1 MIDGRPEFDS
11 FRGRL
16 GTGKR
21 IVLLSVLVEL
31 NTQIFDNRRVYAELE
46 AKLLA
51 GETVRIHRNQ
61 AELVNYQNKWRDATW
76 IIYKQ
81 TWISKLSQCRAKL
94 EPTILSTCQTTGIDI
109 NTQTNLFIEH
119 TQKLNSFIPPT
130 STREN
135 AQKWYNQGYDIVN
148 KIVSKRQELV
158 QQINEIINN
167 EIDLLKKESKLIQ
180 ENVLRTKV
188 YNEEQLRIAYERDI
202 EPLTNGT
209 ISALSWL
216 YDIYP
221 LWDYIN
227 LGVYNCVPF
236 VLMVIFNCGVI
247 YHLLRLRSTTSIQ
260 NSRIQHRSISI
271 TLVITT
277 SLFLFMT
284 VPSTVAFA
292 FFSSSDVGLLRFFD
306 CLLYSHHILSFP
318 LYMITFDE
326 FRQEFFDM
334 LACKT
339 NNRRVTPQAQTGTVT
354 QIFNIRKPVTNT

>member
-1 MIDGRPEFDS
+1 MNSKSE
-11 FRGRL
+11 
-16 GTGKR
+16 
-21 IVLLSVLVEL
+21 
-31 NTQIFDNRRVYAELE
+31 
-46 AKLLA
+46 
-51 GETVRIHRNQ
+51 
-61 AELVNYQNKWRDATW
+61 
-76 IIYKQ
+76 IYPKYHPYYV
-81 TWISKLSQCRAKL
+81 S
-94 EPTILSTCQTTGIDI
+94 TI
-109 NTQTNLFIEH
+109 
-119 TQKLNSFIPPT
+119 
-130 STREN
+130 
-135 AQKWYNQGYDIVN
+135 
-148 KIVSKRQELV
+148 
-158 QQINEIINN
+158 
-167 EIDLLKKESKLIQ
+167 
-180 ENVLRTKV
+180 
-188 YNEEQLRIAYERDI
+188 
-202 EPLTNGT
+202 LTNGT

>member
-1 MIDGRPEFDS
+1 MLYGWNLDHYLTSIYQFHILRYSIISCRFIS
-11 FRGRL
+11 FLSYFSPQSSAWLRVFVSLDRYLSLSRL
-16 GTGKR
+16 HRTWFGQSKNVLIIIACIIG
-21 IVLLSVLVEL
+21 VLLLL
-31 NTQIFDNRRVYAELE
+31 NF
-46 AKLLA
+46 
-51 GETVRIHRNQ
+51 HFF
-61 AELVNYQNKWRDATW
+61 
-76 IIYKQ
+76 
-81 TWISKLSQCRAKL
+81 
-94 EPTILSTCQTTGIDI
+94 
-109 NTQTNLFIEH
+109 LFVCYY
-119 TQKLNSFIPPT
+119 
-130 STREN
+130 R
-135 AQKWYNQGYDIVN
+135 
-148 KIVSKRQELV
+148 
-158 QQINEIINN
+158 
-167 EIDLLKKESKLIQ
+167 
-180 ENVLRTKV
+180 
-188 YNEEQLRIAYERDI
+188 
-202 EPLTNGT
+202 TNGT